1 MRSEDR
7 LLNPPITLVPA
18 SEMRELSRAQREK
31 SAVREA
37 ITEVCES
44 AVGERGSKLTKLIE
58 KIEELEGPKAAF
70 DAIVKLLEFTTPKL
84 QRVTVEDPDGNAP
97 RLPVLNINFGRP
109 VKIVSPEEGDI
120 FASEAPEQEP

>member
-7 LLNPPITLVPA
+7 LLNPPMTLVPA
-18 SEMRELSRAQREK
+18 GERQLSRTQREK

-37 ITEVCES
+37 ITEVCD
-44 AVGERGSKLTKLIE
+44 AAMGERGSKLTKLLE
-58 KIEELEGPKAAF
+58 KIEEQEGPKAAF

-97 RLPVLNINFGRP
+97 RLLTLNINFGRP
-109 VKIVSPEEGDI
+109 VKIVSPEDGDI
-120 FASEAPEQEP
+120 VASEAPEQEP